1 MHMEL
6 NSEFPSI
13 PTLRHLYVHNRGAN
27 GFPDKG
33 KCDFRLL
40 CRVNRRKI
48 DEFVIYENLSR
59 QILHRDVYTMLI
71 YWTIHSNTHE
81 HVLFENQTKQKK
93 KKTKQVGQ
101 LDYFNILVQID
112 FFVEQREKSLESNL
126 ALDQI
131 DLLHL

>member
-1 MHMEL
+1 
-6 NSEFPSI
+6 
-13 PTLRHLYVHNRGAN
+13 
-27 GFPDKG
+27 
-33 KCDFRLL
+33 
-40 CRVNRRKI
+40 
-48 DEFVIYENLSR
+48 
-59 QILHRDVYTMLI
+59 MLI
-71 YWTIHSNTHE
+71 YWTTHE
-81 HVLFENQTKQKK
+81 NILFENKTKQKK